1 MTRQSLGAF
10 TLLTFVA
17 AATATMSAGPS
28 QKQQSQRVGDRVTT
42 ERSRG
47 NRNGSPFVTMKPC
60 SVSDSRLQFVSGR
73 NPFVGGGAGAYGD
86 IFFAGGG
93 SSKHAEPAS
102 TAAVESP
109 AIVSTP
115 APAAP
120 TPQPTQPPRMG
131 TGAPA
136 VGGSAVVTPTTTA
149 PAMTTTP
156 PVIATDD
163 PPPLP
168 QAGGAS
174 ALPDPTPVPKALPL
188 PGPIAAPT
196 PQATNPE
203 PASLLLIGLGLS
215 GVAIIRRRSGQRRS

>member
-1 MTRQSLGAF
+1 MRRLSFGAF

-28 QKQQSQRVGDRVTT
+28 SQKQDSKHLGDRATT

-47 NRNGSPFVTMKPC
+47 NGNGSPFVTMKPC

-73 NPFVGGGAGAYGD
+73 NPFMGGGAGAYGD

-93 SSKHAEPAS
+93 SSSKHTEATSAPA
-102 TAAVESP
+102 TAAVPP
-109 AIVSTP
+109 AVVS
-115 APAAP
+115 AP
-120 TPQPTQPPRMG
+120 TPAPTQPPRTG
-131 TGAPA
+131 TGTPS
-136 VGGSAVVTPTTTA
+136 VGVSPVMTPTITA

-156 PVIATDD
+156 PVVATDD
-163 PPPLP
+163 PPTLP
-168 QAGGAS
+168 QTGGTS
-174 ALPDPTPVPKALPL
+174 AADPTPVPKAIAL

-215 GVAIIRRRSGQRRS
+215 GVAIIRRRSGQHRS